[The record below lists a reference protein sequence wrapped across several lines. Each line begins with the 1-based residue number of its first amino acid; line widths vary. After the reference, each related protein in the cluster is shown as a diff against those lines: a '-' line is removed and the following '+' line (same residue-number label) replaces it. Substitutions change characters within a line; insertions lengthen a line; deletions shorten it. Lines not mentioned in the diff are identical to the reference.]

1 MPLALPLAPTQV
13 RTEPMPLDEY
23 TKTLYYRPFEK
34 WQAAKTSAQ
43 ATSAQ
48 EPARVKRGSPY
59 PNPNP
64 NPNLLT
70 LTLTLPLTITR

>member
-1 MPLALPLAPTQV
+1 MPPDDYITKL
-13 RTEPMPLDEY
+13 Y
-23 TKTLYYRPFEK
+23 TRPFEK

-70 LTLTLPLTITR
+70 LTLTLTR